1 MKNYFLFLF
10 FVLFSVSFC
19 DAQTQKVVAD
29 KIVAQIGD
37 KIILKSDIDNAIS
50 DYTRQGQSGQLPPHP
65 ECAFLEGQLVQKALV
80 IQAEKDSLPVTDEDI
95 DADLDNQIRGFINMY
110 GSQQALEQIAGK
122 SVYEIKESF
131 RPIFKERKLAD
142 AMRSKILDAVK
153 ITPTEV
159 KEYYDRIPKDSLL
172 FYESQLEVSQILVYP
187 QANDDVNQYVIGQLN
202 EWKQEVESGTRKFAD
217 LARLYSEDPG
227 SKDQGGQMSI
237 NRSDKLDPTFLSA
250 AFKLKEGQIS
260 PVIKSKF
267 GYHIIQM
274 VSRAGDD
281 AVIRHILRIPP
292 VTDDEI
298 KLTVKRL
305 DSIRSQI
312 IAGNLSFNAAVN
324 KYSEDDNSK
333 FSAGAILAPDGS
345 SFVTIDELDKDLVV
359 ALKNMKPGDISQ
371 PMTYTDDQG
380 KKVVRIVYLRARTE
394 PHRENLKDD
403 YNKISDRALEAKKQI
418 VLQKWFNAHIPTF
431 YVNIDKAYEG
441 CSNLNEWF
449 AAAKQAASK

>member
-1 MKNYFLFLF
+1 MKKYALSGF
-10 FVLFSVSFC
+10 FVLFSLAVC
-19 DAQTQKVVAD
+19 VAQTQKVVAD
-29 KIVAQIGD
+29 KIIAQIGD
-37 KIILKSDIDNAIS
+37 KIILKSDIDNAIA
-50 DYTRQGQSGQLPPHP
+50 DYVRQGQGAQLPPNP
-65 ECAFLEGQLVQKALV
+65 QCAFLEGQLVQKALV
-80 IQAEKDSLPVTDEDI
+80 IQAQIDSLPVTDEEI

-142 AMRSKILDAVK
+142 AMRNKILSDVK

-159 KEYYDRIPKDSLL
+159 RDFYDKIPKDSLR
-172 FYESQLEVSQILVYP
+172 FYESELEVSQILIYP
-187 QANDDVNQYVIGQLN
+187 QANSDINDYIIGQLS
-202 EWKQEVESGTRKFAD
+202 EWKKEVETGTRKFAD

-227 SKDQGGQMSI
+227 SREQGGQMSI
-237 NRSDKLDPTFLSA
+237 NRNDKLDPTFLSA

-298 KLTVKRL
+298 KLTTKKL

-312 IAGNLSFNAAVN
+312 IAGNLTFNEAVN

-333 FSAGAILAPDGS
+333 FSAGAILAQDGS
-345 SFVTIDELDKDLVV
+345 SFVTIDQLDKDIVV
-359 ALKNMKPGDISQ
+359 ALKNMNPGDISQ
-371 PMTYTDDQG
+371 PMVYTDDQG
-380 KKVVRIVYLRARTE
+380 KKVVRIIYLRTRTQ

-403 YNKISDRALEAKKQI
+403 YNKISERALEQKKQQ
-418 VLQKWFNAHIPTF
+418 VLQKWFNDHIPTF
-431 YVNIDKAYEG
+431 YVSIDKSFEG
-441 CSNLNEWF
+441 CPNLNEWF
-449 AAAKQAASK
+449 AAAKASANK